1 MKIKWSFPGGT
12 SGKESACQCRRCQ
25 RYSLEPWAGKTK
37 WSGMGQ
43 RGAIFFF
50 FCNQGIHTTCT
61 LTNRGKQIAF
71 FCMRISVY
79 SKIIRIN
86 ILKRVEILHVL
97 KKILKFCRISQLA
110 EAMTSKVKTE
120 RKAFLAKRNCC
131 SSQRSPFN
139 MGLGRKGSLSF
150 LSYREREPGLCLS

>member
-1 MKIKWSFPGGT
+1 MVKNLPANAGDARDTVWSPGLGRP
-12 SGKESACQCRRCQ
+12 SDQEWDKEV
-25 RYSLEPWAGKTK
+25 LF
-37 WSGMGQ
+37 
-43 RGAIFFF
+43 FFF

-97 KKILKFCRISQLA
+97 KKILKFSRISQLA